1 MLRRQLSHLPNNNL
15 LIRFNSTTR
24 KEKWDLLTAVCI
36 ERKPQ
41 IVPDLTGIQ
50 KEFNEQLKSVEF
62 EKSWKSAHEIRHE
75 RDVKQME
82 LLKKGDIESDLALKQ
97 TAQDFVDMSSDEL
110 NKFQFG
116 SVVTEADNK
125 KDIKS
130 TLRKLN
136 KNLVLVTQTK
146 IGDKNFYLLP
156 QGMRNDGETLRQTA
170 DRVIKEQLGT
180 ELKTQIYGNAP
191 IGFYKYKYPKE
202 AQNASVGAK
211 VFIYFARHNG
221 GVINEKV
228 NHMWLDR
235 TELQKELPEKYHKAV
250 QMFLIDE

>member
-1 MLRRQLSHLPNNNL
+1 M
-15 LIRFNSTTR
+15 
-24 KEKWDLLTAVCI
+24 CI

-75 RDVKQME
+75 RDVYAIYKLLIHFFSLFIYSFSKQME

-156 QGMRNDGETLRQTA
+156 QGMRNDGETLRQVYSIHLFHKTT
-170 DRVIKEQLGT
+170 VI
-180 ELKTQIYGNAP
+180 Y
-191 IGFYKYKYPKE
+191 
-202 AQNASVGAK
+202 
-211 VFIYFARHNG
+211 
-221 GVINEKV
+221 
-228 NHMWLDR
+228 
-235 TELQKELPEKYHKAV
+235 
-250 QMFLIDE
+250 